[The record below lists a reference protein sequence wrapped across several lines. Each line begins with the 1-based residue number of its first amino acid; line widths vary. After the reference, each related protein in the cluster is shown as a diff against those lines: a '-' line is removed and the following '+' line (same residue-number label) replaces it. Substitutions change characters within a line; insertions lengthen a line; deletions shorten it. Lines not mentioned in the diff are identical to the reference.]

1 MINISKI
8 PNISGLYIPNTKDTK
23 KRDIS
28 LTLGINIPKILNI
41 CGLYI
46 PNTKD
51 TKKRNISLALVIC
64 GALKE
69 RYLKGQS
76 VRAVIWIVIVY

>member
-1 MINISKI
+1 MTLLSFLRTQIAQIKGI
-8 PNISGLYIPNTKDTK
+8 
-23 KRDIS
+23 IS
-28 LTLGINIPKILNI
+28 LVLVIMPFEHGMHERNGI
-41 CGLYI
+41 G
-46 PNTKD
+46 
-51 TKKRNISLALVIC
+51 SLTLVIC

>member
-1 MINISKI
+1 MTLLSFLRTQIAQIKVTLLIMSFEHGMHERNGI
-8 PNISGLYIPNTKDTK
+8 G
-23 KRDIS
+23 S
-28 LTLGINIPKILNI
+28 LT
-41 CGLYI
+41 
-46 PNTKD
+46 
-51 TKKRNISLALVIC
+51 LVIC

>member
-1 MINISKI
+1 MTLLSFLRTQIAQIKGI
-8 PNISGLYIPNTKDTK
+8 
-23 KRDIS
+23 IS
-28 LTLGINIPKILNI
+28 LTLVIMSFEHGMHERNGI
-41 CGLYI
+41 G
-46 PNTKD
+46 
-51 TKKRNISLALVIC
+51 SLALVIC

>member
-1 MINISKI
+1 M
-8 PNISGLYIPNTKDTK
+8 NTKDTK
-23 KRDIS
+23 GTEYLAYARDYIFEHGMHERNGIGS
-28 LTLGINIPKILNI
+28 LT
-41 CGLYI
+41 
-46 PNTKD
+46 
-51 TKKRNISLALVIC
+51 LVIC

>member
-1 MINISKI
+1 MTLLSFLRTQIAQIKGIISLTLVINISKI
-8 PNISGLYIPNTKDTK
+8 PNIS
-23 KRDIS
+23 
-28 LTLGINIPKILNI
+28 
-41 CGLYI
+41 GLYI